1 MALTRWAPWQG
12 LFDIQRDMDL
22 LMRRM
27 FDSSDIA
34 GHTPGFGARRWVPA
48 VDVLQREG
56 DLVVRAELPG
66 IDPERDVEIT
76 LQDSVLT
83 LRGERR
89 YEDHGSGNGSVHRYE
104 SAYGTFQR
112 SVLLPKGVTEKDINA
127 TYEKGILE
135 IVVPGAVELS
145 QGRRIPVQ
153 VGSGRKALTTRGRK
167 AS

>member
-27 FDSSDIA
+27 FDSTDFG
-34 GHTPGFGARRWVPA
+34 GHTPAIGARRWVPA
-48 VDVLQREG
+48 VDVLQRDG
-56 DLVVRAELPG
+56 DLVIRAELPG

-76 LQDSVLT
+76 LQENVLT
-83 LRGERR
+83 IRGERR
-89 YEDHGSGNGSVHRYE
+89 YEDHGNGNGVHRYE

-127 TYEKGILE
+127 TYENGILE
-135 IVVPGAVELS
+135 LVVPGAVELA

-153 VGSGRKALTTRGRK
+153 IGSGRKALTTKGRK